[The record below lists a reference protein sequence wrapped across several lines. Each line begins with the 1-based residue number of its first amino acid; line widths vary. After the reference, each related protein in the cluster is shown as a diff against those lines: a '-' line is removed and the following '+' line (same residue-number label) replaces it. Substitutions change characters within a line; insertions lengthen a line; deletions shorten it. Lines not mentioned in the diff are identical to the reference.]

1 MSQHTVCEELEKKIF
16 QRKYLGKGNI
26 YKPVCAADSD
36 DADRGASD
44 TNGNNTIDDNA
55 EEAKKDVN
63 QASRIRFL
71 DAIAALNGACAALV
85 DNSRRRR
92 CSECD
97 RRLLDLL
104 RIKFY
109 ENNIRK
115 YLLP

>member
-1 MSQHTVCEELEKKIF
+1 MSQQTVCEELKKKIF

-36 DADRGASD
+36 DANRGASD
-44 TNGNNTIDDNA
+44 TNGDNTVDDNA
-55 EEAKKDVN
+55 EEAKKDAN
-63 QASRIRFL
+63 QTSSIGL
-71 DAIAALNGACAALV
+71 LNAIAALNGACAALV

-92 CSECD
+92 CSDGD

-104 RIKFY
+104 RIQFY